1 MEYRHL
7 GSDPGASRITERS
20 FISAMHAST
29 FVIQSFYLVVA
40 H

>member
-7 GSDPGASRITERS
+7 GSDPGASRTTKRS
-20 FISAMHAST
+20 FISEMHASP